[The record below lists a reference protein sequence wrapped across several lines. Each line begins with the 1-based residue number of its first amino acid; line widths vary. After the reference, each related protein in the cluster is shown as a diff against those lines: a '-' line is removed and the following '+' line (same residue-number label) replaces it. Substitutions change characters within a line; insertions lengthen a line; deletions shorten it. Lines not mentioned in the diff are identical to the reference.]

1 MDNAIPALV
10 IGAIL
15 LVASSIMARGTLH
28 SYEQLGGSIKEM
40 ETRMGEQARTRL
52 TVTSAT
58 LDSEADTLMLSL
70 RNDGQTRVAAFDR
83 LDLIVTYFSSPT
95 LSETRW
101 LPYEAGA
108 PNPGSWTIVSIAD
121 DVHEPGILNPGE
133 TAQIQVELGATV
145 EPGKTNLIVIATDT
159 GTSVTY
165 PFAS

>member
-15 LVASSIMARGTLH
+15 LVASSLMARGTLH
-28 SYEQLGGSIKEM
+28 TYEQLGGTIKDM

-58 LDSEADTLMLSL
+58 LDGEGDTVMVSL
-70 RNDGQTRVAAFDR
+70 RNDGQSRLANFDR
-83 LDLIVTYFSSPT
+83 VDLIVTYYSSPT
-95 LSETRW
+95 ASENLW

-108 PNPGSWTIVSIAD
+108 PTPGSWTIVSIAD

-145 EPGKTNLIVIATDT
+145 ESGKTNLIVIATDT
-159 GTSVTY
+159 GSSVSF
-165 PFAS
+165 PFSS